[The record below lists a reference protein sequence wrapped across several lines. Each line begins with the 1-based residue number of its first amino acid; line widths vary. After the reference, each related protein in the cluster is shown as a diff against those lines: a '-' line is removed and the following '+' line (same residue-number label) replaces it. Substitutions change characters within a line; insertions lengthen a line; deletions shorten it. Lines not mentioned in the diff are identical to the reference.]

1 MSPLSSFAQHAVDLL
16 VSVGPVKARAMF
28 GGYGLSL
35 GGISIGLIAEDR
47 LYLRVDDTSRPE
59 FEKAGSAPFIYP
71 SKNGPMTM
79 KNYWAMPEDAV
90 DDSELAAK
98 WGLLA
103 ADAARRADAA
113 KGAKASKSSKP
124 AKSSSSPKPSKP
136 SRKPAPGA
144 KKAKAPARTAKAS
157 ARTSKKPAARAKAR

>member
-1 MSPLSSFAQHAVDLL
+1 MSPLSSFAQYAVDLL

-35 GGISIGLIAEDR
+35 DGISIGLIAEDR

-59 FEKAGSAPFIYP
+59 FEQAGSAPFIYP

-79 KNYWAMPEDAV
+79 KNYWAIPEDAV
-90 DDSELAAK
+90 DDSERAAK
-98 WGLLA
+98 WGQLA
-103 ADAARRADAA
+103 ADAGRRAGAA
-113 KGAKASKSSKP
+113 KGAKSSKP
-124 AKSSSSPKPSKP
+124 AKSSTPKPSKP
-136 SRKPAPGA
+136 SPKPAPNA

-157 ARTSKKPAARAKAR
+157 ARPSKKPAARAKAR

>member
-16 VSVGPVKARAMF
+16 SSVGPVKARAMF

-35 GGISIGLIAEDR
+35 DGISIGLIAEDR

-59 FEKAGSAPFIYP
+59 FESAGSAPFIYP

-79 KNYWAMPEDAV
+79 KNYWAIPEDAV
-90 DDSELAAK
+90 DDAERAAK

-103 ADAARRADAA
+103 AEASRRAEAA
-113 KGAKASKSSKP
+113 KSSPKASKGAKKK
-124 AKSSSSPKPSKP
+124 
-136 SRKPAPGA
+136 KPAP
-144 KKAKAPARTAKAS
+144 KAKAPARPAAK
-157 ARTSKKPAARAKAR
+157 KKPAARAKSR